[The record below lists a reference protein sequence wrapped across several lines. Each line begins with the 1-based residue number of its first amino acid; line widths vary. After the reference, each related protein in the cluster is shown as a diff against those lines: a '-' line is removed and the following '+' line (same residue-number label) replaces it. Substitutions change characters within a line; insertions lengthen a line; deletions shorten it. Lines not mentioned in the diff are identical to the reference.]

1 MFASLSFSSL
11 ASICLSFDRQI
22 TVNEQ
27 LTRVVCLAI
36 SFDISLEQAVCAH
49 SYDVDFE
56 YLIVCSKRPFFSL
69 SVPLVSFSFHFASLS
84 LSLSLSRSSGIVSV
98 CFYSCLDVRA
108 YIWFHSACVCGT
120 SLLHHLIFL
129 SRSCLSIVR
138 ACQRHKHLL
147 LACRNGRPNL
157 VGIGKSRTTK
167 AKRQVRFNGVSWVN
181 TNDDDKSSLI
191 DGQRRFLVGAQ
202 RK

>member
-1 MFASLSFSSL
+1 MTSISNILSFVRRGRS
-11 ASICLSFDRQI
+11 
-22 TVNEQ
+22 
-27 LTRVVCLAI
+27 
-36 SFDISLEQAVCAH
+36 
-49 SYDVDFE
+49 
-56 YLIVCSKRPFFSL
+56 
-69 SVPLVSFSFHFASLS
+69 SLS
-84 LSLSLSRSSGIVSV
+84 LCSPRLLFISLRITISLSLSRSSGIVSV
-98 CFYSCLDVRA
+98 CFYSCLDARA